1 MKLRQQEAV
10 LNHGKEAQDWLPVFL
25 LHLPCPSTQPSPT
38 SQSRGRLQSPGH
50 FLQEQECEQGVT
62 SDATE
67 GTPRGV
73 FSAAGCRLPHTLAV
87 GKNGECVVKSHPYP
101 SRAPLWDLC
110 RSVELLT
117 RLPFAVEAD
126 QAPAPMLLEVS
137 APLIQLCP
145 ALQ

>member
-1 MKLRQQEAV
+1 MKLREQEAV
-10 LNHGKEAQDWLPVFL
+10 LHHGKEAQDWLPVFL

-38 SQSRGRLQSPGH
+38 SQSRGRLRSPGH
-50 FLQEQECEQGVT
+50 FLQEQRVT

-67 GTPRGV
+67 GMPRGV

-117 RLPFAVEAD
+117 CLLLAVEAD